1 MIHQKILYFQCF
13 NFLESTFIHVNEV
26 IKYNDKESLK
36 AAIQRGFD
44 VNQKDK
50 YYKTPLMLACLEGN
64 LDAAQY
70 LISQGYVF
78 LNDSMRFTDDVKNPC
93 C

>member
-1 MIHQKILYFQCF
+1 MSGVSLLFVD
-13 NFLESTFIHVNEV
+13 STFIHVNEV

-36 AAIQRGFD
+36 SAVHNGFN

-50 YYKTPLMLACLEGN
+50 FYKSPLMLACLEGN

-70 LISQGYVF
+70 LIKQKYVILF
-78 LNDSMRFTDDVKNPC
+78 LVEKFLLLLVFAVKS
-93 C
+93 